1 MAQRTNHRVGAI
13 LVMMGLV
20 VAACS
25 DGGGSAT
32 TSTPGDGT
40 QATPV
45 TDPHQNSGDGVAPRV
60 FGLQLSEGRAQV
72 APPTPTPVVD
82 GSELDQ
88 RRINEIIARL
98 PEWLDAELQQ
108 HDFNWPIQSTPPPR
122 TGNTVVG
129 AFPPVGTTPV
139 VPVDNGPL
147 EVLRVQ
153 PEGDVPIAPYVSIT
167 FNQPMVPVGTVSQ
180 VNALDVPAIIK
191 PDIAGTWQWIGTR
204 TLRFDADS
212 DASDRLPMATT
223 FTVTVPAGT
232 QSAAGGELARE
243 QSFNFTTPSPTV
255 LMLAPQGE
263 QILRDQIFV
272 VEFDQRVDP
281 AAVLPTIH
289 FTAGGDDVAI
299 RLATAAE
306 VAADDSA
313 VATTSGAED
322 GRWLA
327 FRPVNQL
334 PADTALTITV
344 GPDTPSAE
352 GPATTTES
360 QKFSGRTYAALE
372 VIRVSCAWETL
383 CPPGTQLYVEF
394 NNVLALDTSDA
405 DTVKVSPDL
414 AGLSVN
420 VSYTTLTIRG
430 ATQPNTEYTVTV
442 PGSFTDVYGQTLG
455 KDTEVTIKV
464 GSALP
469 SIQPY
474 ETVTTLDPFLDAQ
487 RLSVVTVGHDQLRV
501 RVFAAD
507 PAMYNDYFN
516 YVYGSEG
523 EPRNDPPWEVLS
535 DETIAVE
542 GDENSAVDTQ
552 LDLSPYLDGKP
563 GHVIVLVEAEPA
575 PSPDSE
581 EYWQNRPALTWVQS
595 TQIGLDT
602 LTDATHT
609 IAWATDLRTGLP
621 LADVTLSVNGQSVG
635 ATDGDGLATF
645 DLAPQDTFNY
655 APPLIATGGDDS
667 AIGGMQPTRQPVRDE
682 SRWYVFD
689 DRQVYRPGETMRVK
703 GWVRRLTTSGDAQL
717 TAIGPDATVHYLV
730 SDSYGVELLQGDG
743 PLGSLGGFDLEVE
756 LPDSANVG
764 PASLLL
770 TLVGEPGLTDA
781 SNWHQFQI
789 QEYRRPEFEV
799 TTRPESTQ
807 PFLSTRPATLAA
819 TGTYYAGGPLA
830 NAPTDWSVSTTPTTY
845 SPPGWDEFTF
855 GIWIPWWYETMGSD
869 SYYRG
874 DTGPCC
880 GPSTDT
886 TVKEYHG
893 TTDGSGT
900 HYLNINFEGTDGT
913 LPDLPVA
920 ISAQA
925 TITDINRQAWSSTA
939 DLLVHA
945 ADRYV
950 GLRAARAFV
959 RQGDPFQIEAI
970 VTGIDGEVLSGVSVD
985 VVAGRVE
992 SKYVDGEW
1000 TETVLDPQTCTV
1012 ASGAEA
1018 MTCEFETVVG
1028 GQYKVT
1034 AVVTDEHG
1042 GRNRTETTVWVSGAE
1057 SQPTRGVDQQVLTVV
1072 PSQETYAVGDTAE
1085 LLVQAPFTTG
1095 EGLVTVSRNGIRD
1108 TIRFQVVDGSA
1119 VVEVPVNETDVPQ
1132 LSLNLEVVGAA
1143 ARTNDDGSVAT
1154 DVPQRPAYAV
1164 GSMTLSVPPISRTLD
1179 VTATPREREL
1189 VPGESTSIDVSVKDT
1204 NGAPV
1209 QGAEFAVV
1217 VVDEAVL
1224 ALSGYT
1230 LTDPLSV
1237 FYAPGYEWLNAVYG
1251 RRQIRLQDPARLRG
1265 ETSAPASTVLEN
1277 TTETT
1282 AASDQSTAGNKSAP
1296 TDRIN
1301 AQTGYEGD
1309 DKLAATGGINPV
1321 NVRSNFDAL
1330 ALFQPTVLTAADG
1343 TATVDVTLPDNLT
1356 RYRVMVVAVSGADRF
1371 GSADSNITAR
1381 LPLAVRPSAPRFANF
1396 GDTFELP
1403 VVLQNQSDAPLDV
1416 DVVLQTSN
1424 LTLVGPAGMHVTV
1437 PANDR
1442 IEVRFPVATAQVG
1455 TAGFRVTAVS
1465 GDLTDSATVQLPVYT
1480 PMTAEAFATYGVID
1494 DGAVDQPLLAP
1505 TDVIPDFG
1513 GLEVTTASTSLQALT
1528 DAVLYL
1534 KEYPYTSTD
1543 AYASRIIAIAA
1554 LAAVLGAFDAEG
1566 MPTEA
1571 AIASTMKVDIAA
1583 LAALQNDDGGFA
1595 YWRKY
1600 DEVDPFITVQATHA
1614 LVLARDT
1621 GYAVPAPAL
1630 QLALA
1635 YLADIESHFPSYYGP
1650 QERVAVSSY
1659 ALWVRNLAGDRDAG
1673 KAEHLYD
1680 QQRDDLAVDA
1690 MAWLWSV
1697 IDDNGM
1703 REEIERTL
1711 NNRAVETAGAANFT
1725 STYGDSS
1732 YLIMQSDRRIDGIVL
1747 DALIANAPDSDLI
1760 PKVTAGLLANKVK
1773 GRWNNV
1779 QENSFILLA
1788 LKSYF
1793 DTYEAQS
1800 PDFVARVWLGDQF
1813 AGEHTFQGRATD
1825 RASITIPTSEL
1836 IDAGSTDLVL
1846 AKDGSGRMY
1855 YRIGL
1860 RYAPAELQL
1869 DALDRGFVV
1878 DRVYEAVD
1886 DPADVSRDADGT
1898 WHVKAGARVRVTL
1911 TMVAES
1917 QRTHVALVDPLPA
1930 GLESLNPALVVTQA
1944 APAPATDSDI
1954 VVDVEGDA
1962 TFSAWRVESWWGRWF
1977 EHEQLRDDRTE
1988 AFAALLPAGTYT
2000 YSYIARA
2007 TTPGTFVVP
2016 PTRAEEMYAPETFG
2030 RTATDKMI
2038 IE

>member
-1 MAQRTNHRVGAI
+1 
-13 LVMMGLV
+13 MGLV

-25 DGGGSAT
+25 DGGGSGT

-40 QATPV
+40 KATPV
-45 TDPHQNSGDGVAPRV
+45 TNPDQPSGDGVAPRV
-60 FGLQLSEGRAQV
+60 FGLQLSEGEAQV
-72 APPTPTPVVD
+72 APPPTTPVVE
-82 GSELDQ
+82 GAMLEQ
-88 RRINEIIARL
+88 QRINEIIARL
-98 PEWLDAELQQ
+98 PEWLDAELLQP
-108 HDFNWPIQSTPPPR
+108 DFSWPVQSTPPPR
-122 TGNTVVG
+122 TGNTVAE
-129 AFPPVGTTPV
+129 AFPPVDTTPV

-153 PEGDVPIAPYVSIT
+153 PEGDVPMAPYVSIT
-167 FNQPMVPVGTVSQ
+167 FNQPMVAVGTVSQ
-180 VNALDVPAIIK
+180 VSALDVPVTVS
-191 PDIAGTWQWIGTR
+191 PDIAGTWQWIGTH
-204 TLRFDADS
+204 TLRFDA
-212 DASDRLPMATT
+212 ASEAFDRLPMATT

-232 QSAAGGELARE
+232 RSAAGGALANE
-243 QSFNFTTPSPTV
+243 QSFDFTTPPPTV
-255 LMLAPQGE
+255 VMLVPQGD
-263 QILRDQIFV
+263 QILRDQIFL
-272 VEFDQRVDP
+272 VEFDQRIDP
-281 AAVLPTIH
+281 AAVLATIRLE
-289 FTAGGDDVAI
+289 AGGDEVAV
-299 RLATAAE
+299 RLATADE
-306 VAADDSA
+306 IAADDNAAARS
-313 VATTSGAED
+313 SGAED

-327 FRPVNQL
+327 FRPADQL

-360 QKFSGRTYAALE
+360 QSFAGRTFAALK
-372 VIRVSCAWETL
+372 VVRASCAYADQ
-383 CPPGTQLYVEF
+383 CPPGSQLYVEF
-394 NNVLALDTSDA
+394 NNELDLDGSDVDAVKISPELAAAFVTL
-405 DTVKVSPDL
+405 
-414 AGLSVN
+414 N
-420 VSYTTLTIRG
+420 YTTLMIQG
-430 ATQPNTEYTVTV
+430 ATQPNTEYAITV

-469 SIQPY
+469 SIQQY
-474 ETVTTLDPFLDAQ
+474 DQITTLDPFLDDQ
-487 RLSVVTVGHDQLRV
+487 QLSLLTVGHDKVRV

-507 PAMYNDYFN
+507 PANFEDYLD
-516 YVYGSEG
+516 YLYGLDDVNRE
-523 EPRNDPPWEVLS
+523 DHTWDVLS
-535 DETIAVE
+535 DDTIKPK
-542 GDENSAVDTQ
+542 GDENATLDTPI
-552 LDLSPYLDGKP
+552 DLTDILGGKP
-563 GHVIVLVEAEPA
+563 GHVIVLVEPVPA
-575 PSPDSE
+575 ISANSE
-581 EYWQNRPALTWVQS
+581 TYWENRPALTWVQS
-595 TQIGLDT
+595 TQIGLDAFSDST
-602 LTDATHT
+602 RSV
-609 IAWATDLRTGLP
+609 AWATDLRTGQPLP
-621 LADVTLSVNGQSVG
+621 DVSLAMDGAAVG
-635 ATDGDGLATF
+635 DTDADGLTTF
-645 DLAPQDTFNY
+645 DL
-655 APPLIATGGDDS
+655 PLPSSTPFGPVLVASRGGDS
-667 AIGGMQPTRQPVRDE
+667 AIVGLQATRQEVRDE

-703 GWVRRLTTSGDAQL
+703 GWVRRLTLSSDAQL
-717 TAIGPDATVHYLV
+717 KALGADATVQYV
-730 SDSYGVELLQGDG
+730 VTDSYGVELLSGEA
-743 PLGSLGGFDLEVE
+743 PLGALGGFDLELE
-756 LPDSANVG
+756 LPATANVG
-764 PASLLL
+764 PASLSM
-770 TLVGEPGLTDA
+770 TLQDEPGLADA

-807 PFLSTRPATLAA
+807 PYLSTRPATLAA
-819 TGTYYAGGPLA
+819 NGAYYAGGPLA
-830 NAPTDWSVSTTPTTY
+830 NADTDWSVSTTPTTY
-845 SPPGWDEFTF
+845 SPPGWDDFTF
-855 GIWIPWWYETMGSD
+855 GIWIPWWYASNDFYGD

-874 DTGPCC
+874 DIGPCC

-886 TVKEYHG
+886 TVEEYHG

-925 TITDINRQAWSSTA
+925 TITDVNRQAWASTT

-950 GLRAARAFV
+950 GLRATRTFV
-959 RQGDPFQIEAI
+959 RQGDPLEIEAI
-970 VTGIDGEVLSGVSVD
+970 VTGIDGDVLGGVSVD
-985 VVAGRVE
+985 VIAGRVE

-1012 ASGAEA
+1012 TSGAEA
-1018 MTCEFETVVG
+1018 ATCEFETAVG

-1034 AVVTDEHG
+1034 AVVADEYG
-1042 GRNRTETTVWVSGAE
+1042 GRNRTETTAWVSGAE

-1085 LLVQAPFTTG
+1085 LLVQAPFATG

-1119 VVEVPVNETDVPQ
+1119 VVELPITEADVPQ

-1143 ARTNDDGSVAT
+1143 TRTNDDGSVAT

-1164 GSMTLSVPPISRTLD
+1164 GSMTLSVPPVSRTLD
-1179 VTATPREREL
+1179 VTATPRETEL
-1189 VPGESTSIDVSVKDT
+1189 VPGESTSIDVSVKDAK
-1204 NGAPV
+1204 GAPV

-1230 LTDPLSV
+1230 LADPLSV
-1237 FYAPGYEWLNAVYG
+1237 FYAPGYDWVNALYG
-1251 RRQIRLQDPARLRG
+1251 RQQIRLQDPARLRG
-1265 ETSAPASTVLEN
+1265 ETSRSTSTVLA
-1277 TTETT
+1277 TADTAAATETT
-1282 AASDQSTAGNKSAP
+1282 AAGDNAAPGASTSYDEETGAG
-1296 TDRIN
+1296 
-1301 AQTGYEGD
+1301 GD
-1309 DKLAATGGINPV
+1309 DKFAATGGVNPV
-1321 NVRSNFDAL
+1321 DVRSNFDAL
-1330 ALFQPTVLTAADG
+1330 ALFNPTVVTAADG
-1343 TATVDVTLPDNLT
+1343 TATVEVTLPDNLT

-1371 GSADSNITAR
+1371 GSTESNITAR

-1396 GDTFELP
+1396 GDSFELP

-1424 LTLVGPAGMHVTV
+1424 LTLVGAAGMQVTV
-1437 PANDR
+1437 PANNR
-1442 IEVRFPVATAQVG
+1442 IEVRFPVTTAQVG

-1465 GDLTDSATVQLPVYT
+1465 GDLADSATVELPVYT
-1480 PMTAEAFATYGVID
+1480 PATAEAFATYGVID

-1505 TDVIPDFG
+1505 TDVIRDFG
-1513 GLEVTTASTSLQALT
+1513 GLEVSTSSTSLQALT

-1534 KEYPYTSTD
+1534 HDYPYTSTD

-1554 LAAVLGAFDAEG
+1554 LADVLDAFDAEG
-1566 MPTEA
+1566 VPTKAE
-1571 AIASTMKVDIAA
+1571 ISASMKDDIAA
-1583 LAALQNDDGGFA
+1583 MVALQNDDGGFP
-1595 YWRKY
+1595 YWRRY

-1614 LVLARDT
+1614 LVLARDA
-1621 GYAVPAPAL
+1621 GYVVPAAAL
-1630 QLALA
+1630 DLGLV
-1635 YLADIESHFPSYYGP
+1635 YIADIESHFPSYYGP

-1673 KAEHLYD
+1673 KAENLYD
-1680 QQRDDLAVDA
+1680 DHRDDLAVDA

-1697 IDDNGM
+1697 IDDEGI
-1703 REEIERTL
+1703 RDEIERTL

-1725 STYGDSS
+1725 STYDDSS
-1732 YLIMQSDRRIDGIVL
+1732 YLILQSDRRTDGIVL
-1747 DALIANAPDSDLI
+1747 DALIANSPQSDLI
-1760 PKVTAGLLANKVK
+1760 PKVVAGLLANKVK
-1773 GRWNNV
+1773 GRWDNV

-1793 DTYEAQS
+1793 DTYEAQT
-1800 PDFVARVWLGDQF
+1800 PDFVGRVWLGDQF
-1813 AGEHTFQGRATD
+1813 AGDHTFQGRETD
-1825 RASITIPTSEL
+1825 RATITIPTGEL
-1836 IDAGSTDLVL
+1836 IDAGDSDLVL
-1846 AKDGSGRMY
+1846 AKDGRGRMY

-1860 RYAPAELQL
+1860 RYAPADLQL

-1878 DRVYEAVD
+1878 DRIYEAVD

-1898 WHVKAGARVRVTL
+1898 WLVKAGARVRVTL

-1944 APAPATDSDI
+1944 APAETADT
-1954 VVDVEGDA
+1954 EGGTAFWACCDG
-1962 TFSAWRVESWWGRWF
+1962 WWGRWF
-1977 EHEQLRDDRTE
+1977 QHEQLRDDRTE
-1988 AFAALLPAGTYT
+1988 AFTTLLPAGTYT

>member
-1 MAQRTNHRVGAI
+1 MA
-13 LVMMGLV
+13 LV

-32 TSTPGDGT
+32 TSTPGEGT

-45 TDPHQNSGDGVAPRV
+45 TNPDQPTGDGVAPRV
-60 FGLQLSEGRAQV
+60 FGLQLSEGEAQV
-72 APPTPTPVVD
+72 APPTPTPVVE
-82 GSELDQ
+82 GAELDEQ
-88 RRINEIIARL
+88 RINEIIARL

-108 HDFNWPIQSTPPPR
+108 PDFNWPIQSTPPPR
-122 TGNTVVG
+122 TGNTVVE
-129 AFPPVGTTPV
+129 AFPPVDTTPV

-180 VNALDVPAIIK
+180 VNALDVPVTIS

-204 TLRFDADS
+204 TLRFEAHS
-212 DASDRLPMATT
+212 EAFDRLPMATT

-232 QSAAGGELARE
+232 KSVAGGALAKE
-243 QSFNFTTPSPTV
+243 QSFDFTTPPPTV
-255 LMLAPQGE
+255 VSLVPQGD

-281 AAVLPTIH
+281 AAVLATIRLE
-289 FTAGGDDVAI
+289 ASGDDVAI

-306 VAADDSA
+306 IATDDT
-313 VATTSGAED
+313 ATAMSSNAEG

-327 FRPVNQL
+327 VRPVNQL
-334 PADTALTITV
+334 PADTAVTLTV
-344 GPDTPSAE
+344 GPGTPSAE
-352 GPATTTES
+352 GPATTTEPEA
-360 QKFSGRTYAALE
+360 FSGRTYAALK
-372 VIRVSCAWETL
+372 VVGSSCAYDNQ
-383 CPPGTQLYVEF
+383 CPPGSQLYVEF
-394 NNVLALDTSDA
+394 NNVLDLDASDVDA
-405 DTVKVSPDL
+405 VKISPEL

-420 VSYTTLTIRG
+420 LSYTTLVIQG
-430 ATQPNTEYTVTV
+430 ATQPDTEYTVTV
-442 PGSFTDVYGQTLG
+442 PGSFTDFYGQTLG
-455 KDTEVTIKV
+455 EDTDVTIKV

-469 SIQPY
+469 SIQQY
-474 ETVTTLDPFLDAQ
+474 DQITTLDPFLDDQ
-487 RLSVVTVGHDQLRV
+487 QLSLLTVGHDELRV

-507 PAMYNDYFN
+507 PANFKDYLD
-516 YVYGSEG
+516 YLYGLDDQN
-523 EPRNDPPWEVLS
+523 RKDPTWDVLS
-535 DETIAVE
+535 DVTIKPN
-542 GDENSAVDTQ
+542 GDENVTLDTPI
-552 LDLSPYLDGKP
+552 DLTDVLGGTP
-563 GHVIVLVEAEPA
+563 GHVIVLVEPVPA
-575 PSPDSE
+575 ISPNSS

-595 TQIGLDT
+595 TQIGLDAFS
-602 LTDATHT
+602 DATRS
-609 IAWATDLRTGLP
+609 IAWATDLRSGQP
-621 LADVTLSVNGQSVG
+621 LADVALAMDGSAVG
-635 ATDGDGLATF
+635 DTDLEGLATF
-645 DLAPQDTFNY
+645 DL
-655 APPLIATGGDDS
+655 PLPSSTPFGPVLVATRGDDS
-667 AIGGMQPTRQPVRDE
+667 AIVGLQATRQEVRDE

-703 GWVRRLTTSGDAQL
+703 GWVRRLTLSSDAQL
-717 TAIGPDATVHYLV
+717 KALGAGATVQYVV
-730 SDSYGVELLQGDG
+730 SDSYGVELLSGEA
-743 PLGSLGGFDLEVE
+743 PLGALGGFDLELE
-756 LPDSANVG
+756 LPTTANVG

-770 TLVGEPGLTDA
+770 TLKDEPGLTDA
-781 SNWHQFQI
+781 GNWHQFQI

-819 TGTYYAGGPLA
+819 TGAYYAGGPLA

-845 SPPGWDEFTF
+845 APPGWDEFTF
-855 GIWIPWWYETMGSD
+855 GIWIPWWLFGNNFYGD
-869 SYYRG
+869 SYYAS
-874 DTGPCC
+874 DIGPCC
-880 GPSTDT
+880 GPGGET
-886 TVKEYHG
+886 TVKEYRG

-900 HYLNINFEGTDGT
+900 HYLNIDFEGTDGT

-925 TITDINRQAWSSTA
+925 TITDVNRQAWASTT

-950 GLRAARAFV
+950 GLRATRAFV
-959 RQGDPFQIEAI
+959 RQGDPLEIEAI
-970 VTGIDGEVLSGVSVD
+970 VTGIDGDVLAGVSVD

-992 SKYVDGEW
+992 STYVDGEW

-1012 ASGAEA
+1012 ASDAEA
-1018 MTCEFETVVG
+1018 TTCEFDTAVG
-1028 GQYKVT
+1028 GEYKVT
-1034 AVVTDEHG
+1034 AVVTDDHG
-1042 GRNRTETTVWVSGAE
+1042 GRNRTETTAWVSGAE

-1072 PSQETYAVGDTAE
+1072 PSQETYAAGDTAE
-1085 LLVQAPFTTG
+1085 LLVQAPFATG

-1108 TIRFQVVDGSA
+1108 TIRFQLVDGSA
-1119 VVEVPVNETDVPQ
+1119 VVEVPITEADVPQ

-1143 ARTNDDGSVAT
+1143 TRTNDDGSVAT

-1164 GSMTLSVPPISRTLD
+1164 GSMTLSVPPVSRTLD
-1179 VTATPREREL
+1179 VTATPRETEL
-1189 VPGESTSIDVSVKDT
+1189 VPGESTSIDVSVKDA
-1204 NGAPV
+1204 NGTPV
-1209 QGAEFAVV
+1209 RGAEFAVV

-1230 LTDPLSV
+1230 LADPLSV
-1237 FYAPGYEWLNAVYG
+1237 FYTPGYDWVNALYG
-1251 RRQIRLQDPARLRG
+1251 RQQIRLQDPARLRG
-1265 ETSAPASTVLEN
+1265 ETSAPASTVLDMASEN
-1277 TTETT
+1277 TAAATETT
-1282 AASDQSTAGNKSAP
+1282 AAAGDNAAP
-1296 TDRIN
+1296 TESTSFD
-1301 AQTGYEGD
+1301 AQRAGGD
-1309 DKLAATGGINPV
+1309 DKLAATGGVNPV
-1321 NVRSNFDAL
+1321 DVRSNFDAL
-1330 ALFQPTVLTAADG
+1330 ALFNPTVVTAADG

-1356 RYRVMVVAVSGADRF
+1356 RYRVMVVAVSGTDRF
-1371 GSADSNITAR
+1371 GSTESNITAR

-1396 GDTFELP
+1396 GDAFELP
-1403 VVLQNQSDAPLDV
+1403 VVLQNQSDAPLGV

-1424 LTLVGPAGMHVTV
+1424 LTLVGPAGMQVTV

-1442 IEVRFPVATAQVG
+1442 IEVRFPVTTAQVG

-1465 GDLTDSATVQLPVYT
+1465 GDLADSATVELPVYT
-1480 PMTAEAFATYGVID
+1480 PATAEAFATYGVID

-1513 GLEVTTASTSLQALT
+1513 GLEVSTSSTSLQALT

-1534 KEYPYTSTD
+1534 HDYPYTSTD

-1554 LAAVLGAFDAEG
+1554 LADVLDAFDAEG
-1566 MPTEA
+1566 LPTA
-1571 AIASTMKVDIAA
+1571 ADISVSMKSDIASLV
-1583 LAALQNDDGGFA
+1583 ALQNDDGGFP

-1600 DEVDPFITVQATHA
+1600 DEVDPFLTVQATHA
-1614 LVLARDT
+1614 LLLARDA
-1621 GYAVPAPAL
+1621 GDAVPGAAL
-1630 QLALA
+1630 DLALA
-1635 YLADIESHFPSYYGP
+1635 YIADIESHFPSYYGP

-1659 ALWVRNLAGDRDAG
+1659 ALWVRNLAGDRDAA
-1673 KAEHLYD
+1673 KAESLYD
-1680 QQRDDLAVDA
+1680 DHRDDLAVDA

-1697 IDDNGM
+1697 VADEGT
-1703 REEIERTL
+1703 RAEIERTI

-1725 STYGDSS
+1725 STYSDSS
-1732 YLIMQSDRRIDGIVL
+1732 YLIMQSDRRTDGILL
-1747 DALIANAPDSDLI
+1747 DALIANAPQSDLI
-1760 PKVTAGLLANKVK
+1760 PKVVAGLLANKVK

-1793 DTYEAQS
+1793 DTYEAQT
-1800 PDFVARVWLGDQF
+1800 PDFVARVWLGNQF
-1813 AGEHTFQGRATD
+1813 AGEHTFQGRETD

-1836 IDAGSTDLVL
+1836 IDAGDSDLVL

-1860 RYAPAELQL
+1860 RYAPADLQL
-1869 DALDRGFVV
+1869 EALDRGFVV
-1878 DRVYEAVD
+1878 DRIYEAVD
-1886 DPADVSRDADGT
+1886 APADVARDADGT
-1898 WHVKAGARVRVTL
+1898 WRVKAGARVRVTL

-1930 GLESLNPALVVTQA
+1930 GLESLNPALLVTQA
-1944 APAPATDSDI
+1944 APAPTDGDI
-1954 VVDVEGDA
+1954 AIEARTIACCDG
-1962 TFSAWRVESWWGRWF
+1962 WWGRWF
-1977 EHEQLRDDRTE
+1977 QYEQLRDDRTE
-1988 AFAALLPAGTYT
+1988 AFTTLLPAGTYT